1 SQSQNPACVTITN
14 ILEDQYIMYCAPV
27 ADVVTLSYTNLIT
40 TGSTAYPPTLSTIL
54 TVFPTSEL
62 ESILSAQLADSTI
75 TAAGSTSSTLSSST
89 VSIAPSTIT
98 GITGIVTVTTTSV
111 DRTSST
117 PTSSSTMNS
126 TVSDPS
132 RNSAQASTPL
142 SSGAIAGISIG
153 SAVIGLL
160 AIALVSYF
168 CIRPCLYE
176 RAFLRHNRT
185 PRGTLGGATL
195 PGPPLPVETYEA
207 PRRYVNV
214 PQEYSNDMNFA
225 HQQMQHN
232 ISMTTYR
239 NQTTPWNASR
249 VGGDGRSPGIAELH
263 GETRIPVYHEAQPAR
278 LLLGN
283 HNSNPQAAPH
293 DMTSATELEHQ
304 ESDFSGPSSPNRIF
318 ASSPHPS
325 VPSSPSRAP
334 SQKKPRLSA
343 TGSYGYVSPEQA
355 MAGGL
360 TNNANDEEEEEG

>member
-1 SQSQNPACVTITN
+1 
-14 ILEDQYIMYCAPV
+14 MYCGPI
-27 ADVVTLSYTNLIT
+27 ADVVTLSYSNLIT
-40 TGSTAYPPTLSTIL
+40 TGSTAYPPTLSAIL

-62 ESILSAQLADSTI
+62 ESILSAQLGGSTI

-89 VSIAPSTIT
+89 VSTTPSTIT

-132 RNSAQASTPL
+132 RNSAQTSTPL
-142 SSGAIAGISIG
+142 SSGAITGISIG

-160 AIALVSYF
+160 AIALVLYF
-168 CIRPCLYE
+168 CIRPCLY
-176 RAFLRHNRT
+176 RRTFLRHSQT

-214 PQEYSNDMNFA
+214 PHEDRNDMNFD
-225 HQQMQHN
+225 HQQIQHN
-232 ISMTTYR
+232 IRMTTYG

-249 VGGDGRSPGIAELH
+249 IGGDGRRSGTSELH
-263 GETRIPVYHEAQPAR
+263 GQTLIPVYHEAQLAR
-278 LLLGN
+278 HLLGN
-283 HNSNPQAAPH
+283 HNSKPQATAH
-293 DMTSATELEHQ
+293 DVTGVAELEATESNANGLGSPDGRFQ
-304 ESDFSGPSSPNRIF
+304 SSPR
-318 ASSPHPS
+318 PS
-325 VPSSPSRAP
+325 VPPSPSAMMSREAN
-334 SQKKPRLSA
+334 QKRPRLSA
-343 TGSYGYVSPEQA
+343 TGSHGYVSPEQA

-360 TNNANDEEEEEG
+360 SFNASDEEEEE